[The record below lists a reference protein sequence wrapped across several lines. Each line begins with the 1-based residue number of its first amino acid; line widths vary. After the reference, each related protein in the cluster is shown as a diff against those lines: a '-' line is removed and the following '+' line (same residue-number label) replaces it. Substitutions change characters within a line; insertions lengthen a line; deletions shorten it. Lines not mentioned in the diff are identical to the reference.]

1 MKHVDQN
8 FSAGGRSLK
17 IAVNYKSFCYY
28 SITYA
33 DVICILL
40 TKKSK
45 QTQFS
50 NVSNN
55 TNIKALDIV
64 KGSDVN
70 TFTVVCHE
78 LVTFLKSYGTK
89 IHIFSTISP
98 SCRNKFSGIA
108 QMKDKG
114 LSKIQKNS
122 LK

>member
-1 MKHVDQN
+1 MEFLILDFEGYSNIYTIVQ
-8 FSAGGRSLK
+8 L
-17 IAVNYKSFCYY
+17 INYKSFCYY

-33 DVICILL
+33 DVIFILL

-78 LVTFLKSYGTK
+78 LVTFLKS
-89 IHIFSTISP
+89 
-98 SCRNKFSGIA
+98 
-108 QMKDKG
+108 
-114 LSKIQKNS
+114 
-122 LK
+122 